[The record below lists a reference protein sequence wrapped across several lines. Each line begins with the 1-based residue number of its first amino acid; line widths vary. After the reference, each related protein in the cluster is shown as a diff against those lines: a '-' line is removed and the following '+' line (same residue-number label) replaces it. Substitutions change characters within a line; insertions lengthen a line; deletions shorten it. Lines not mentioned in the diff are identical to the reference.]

1 MQYFRIRLGFSF
13 LDVTGDMPTFFLSRQ
28 KNFCFCTFYFFCLD
42 NMHTVLLS
50 EFCFG
55 FLLSEFFFNNTEHI
69 YSFIKYSVHFI
80 FIICHYLVNLEDWN
94 LRKIK
99 WQKKLDWCS
108 ALVQKL
114 PTIYDAMVHICQLPP
129 TCESQKSLVS
139 WIHRYCLGVLVC
151 SPDFLAF
158 TTGNGCCFYFFS
170 F

>member
-55 FLLSEFFFNNTEHI
+55 FLLSEFFFNTTEHI

-80 FIICHYLVNLEDWN
+80 LIICHYLVNLEDWN

-99 WQKKLDWCS
+99 WQKKVDWCS
-108 ALVQKL
+108 ALVKNYQQYMMLWYTYVNYL
-114 PTIYDAMVHICQLPP
+114 PHVKAKKVWYLEFIDTVWEY
-129 TCESQKSLVS
+129 
-139 WIHRYCLGVLVC
+139 
-151 SPDFLAF
+151 
-158 TTGNGCCFYFFS
+158 
-170 F
+170 

>member
-99 WQKKLDWCS
+99 WQKKVDCCS
-108 ALVQKL
+108 ALVKNYQQYMMLWYTYVNYL
-114 PTIYDAMVHICQLPP
+114 PHVKAKKVWYLEFIDTVWEY
-129 TCESQKSLVS
+129 
-139 WIHRYCLGVLVC
+139 
-151 SPDFLAF
+151 
-158 TTGNGCCFYFFS
+158 
-170 F
+170 

>member
-99 WQKKLDWCS
+99 WQKKVDWCS
-108 ALVQKL
+108 ALVKNYQQYMMLWYTYVNYL
-114 PTIYDAMVHICQLPP
+114 PHVKAKKVWYLEFIDTVWEY
-129 TCESQKSLVS
+129 
-139 WIHRYCLGVLVC
+139 
-151 SPDFLAF
+151 
-158 TTGNGCCFYFFS
+158 
-170 F
+170 

>member
-28 KNFCFCTFYFFCLD
+28 KNFCFCTFYFFCID

-99 WQKKLDWCS
+99 WQKKVDWCS
-108 ALVQKL
+108 ALVKNYQQYMMLWYTYVNYL
-114 PTIYDAMVHICQLPP
+114 PHVKAKKVWYLEFIDTVWEY
-129 TCESQKSLVS
+129 
-139 WIHRYCLGVLVC
+139 
-151 SPDFLAF
+151 
-158 TTGNGCCFYFFS
+158 
-170 F
+170 